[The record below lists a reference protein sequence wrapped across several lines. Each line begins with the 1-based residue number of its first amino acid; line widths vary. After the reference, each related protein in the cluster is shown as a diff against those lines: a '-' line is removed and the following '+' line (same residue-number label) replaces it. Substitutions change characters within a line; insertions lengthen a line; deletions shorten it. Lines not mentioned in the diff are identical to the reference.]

1 MIRVFLVDDHKMVIE
16 GMQLLLQDHAEI
28 EVTGFALSGEKALD
42 KIEKLRPNVVLMD
55 INLPG
60 INGIETTKK
69 IKELLPQTEIIA
81 ISMHKESSLIK
92 LMLSSGAKGYV
103 LKNAGQEELVEAIKA
118 VHNGK
123 TYLDDTVNQIVI
135 NSISN
140 TDFQKNQSTFPKLSR
155 REKEVLRL
163 IINENTTREIAEKLC
178 ISFGTVETH
187 RRNMLIK
194 TGARNTVGL
203 VKLALDYDLLN

>member
-16 GMQLLLQDHAEI
+16 GFQLLLQNHSEI
-28 EVTGFALSGEKALD
+28 EVIDFALSGEDALD
-42 KIEKLRPNVVLMD
+42 KIMVQKPDVVLMD

-60 INGIETTKK
+60 MNGIETTKK
-69 IKELLPQTEIIA
+69 IKEVLPQTQVIA

-92 LMLSSGAKGYV
+92 LMLSNGAKGYV
-103 LKNAGQEELVEAIKA
+103 LKNAGQKEIVEAIKS
-118 VHNGK
+118 VHLNK
-123 TYLDDTVNQIVI
+123 TYLDETVKEIVI
-135 NSISN
+135 SSISQPN
-140 TDFQKNQSTFPKLSR
+140 TPKNSSPYPRLSR
-155 REKEVLRL
+155 REKEILRL
-163 IINENTTREIAEKLC
+163 IIDEFTTKEIAEKLF

-203 VKLALDYDLLN
+203 VKIALDYNLLK